1 MATTTTKQEHTHTKH
16 LWNKI
21 LNTQEASWRN
31 LKKRLTHFLARL
43 QSPTISTKQHVTSLP
58 PIRVHMVVIVV
69 EVVVAVV
76 VGVVVMAVTMMV
88 VVVMVVRVA
97 MDEQMAISEWPAQ
110 GCLSLTPSPV
120 AKCQDLP
127 SGDLLG
133 TSAGTASDSTPRIHW
148 EIQSSFAGRV

>member
-1 MATTTTKQEHTHTKH
+1 
-16 LWNKI
+16 
-21 LNTQEASWRN
+21 
-31 LKKRLTHFLARL
+31 
-43 QSPTISTKQHVTSLP
+43 
-58 PIRVHMVVIVV
+58 MVVIVV

-148 EIQSSFAGRV
+148 EIQSSFAGRVWFMLHIVTIYAKCKQLKDVKSRENMNKMNQHESKWINSLNIKGAKKDSQHVIISCNLL